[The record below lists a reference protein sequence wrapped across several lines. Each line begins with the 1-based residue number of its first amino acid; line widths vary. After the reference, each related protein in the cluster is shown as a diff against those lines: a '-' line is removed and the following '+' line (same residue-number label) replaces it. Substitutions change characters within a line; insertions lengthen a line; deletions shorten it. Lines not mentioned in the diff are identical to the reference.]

1 VSAIVIDADEGVLQ
15 AAADPRRMNYALAW

>member
-1 VSAIVIDADEGVLQ
+1 VSAIVVDADAGVLK